1 MGTCSP
7 AGRAL
12 SANRLSLFRKRSGI
26 AWVIEVRGM
35 IVVVSIGLAMRRS
48 ADATHTDAHH

>member
-26 AWVIEVRGM
+26 ARVIEVRGV